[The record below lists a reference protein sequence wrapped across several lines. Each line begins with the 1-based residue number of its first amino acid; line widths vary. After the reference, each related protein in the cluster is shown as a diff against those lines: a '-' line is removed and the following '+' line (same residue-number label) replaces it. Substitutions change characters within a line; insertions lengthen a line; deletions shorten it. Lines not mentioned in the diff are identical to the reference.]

1 MGRKVNKVNKS
12 DKVMPSYMW
21 PEIADI
27 VSKQMQNTPR
37 CLQKADKVALENIY
51 SVAKSAL
58 VAHYI
63 EEGRDKLRN
72 FDIKLYRK
80 LSNLVGKMITVTDVE
95 LYKEVG
101 KKMYSSCR
109 NYFYCQKIIVDPEF
123 SKIVFRGY
131 EVYENP
137 DGKLEMFD
145 DDGGYTVM
153 LTDLKAKRI
162 VVKEDR
168 KHADYAVRCA
178 KTDPPTG
185 LFPRVFF
192 PRTMFSID

>member
-1 MGRKVNKVNKS
+1 MAKKSNKVT
-12 DKVMPSYMW
+12 PSYMW

-27 VSKQMQNTPR
+27 VAKQIQNTPR
-37 CLQKADKVALENIY
+37 GLQKADKVALEKIY
-51 SVAKSAL
+51 SATKSAL

-63 EEGRDKLRN
+63 EDGRNKLRE
-72 FDIKLYRK
+72 FDIKLYNR
-80 LSNLVGKMITVTDVE
+80 LLRLVGKMITVTDVE
-95 LYKEVG
+95 VYKKVG
-101 KKMYSSCR
+101 KKTYNFCR
-109 NYFYCQKIIVDPEF
+109 YDFYCQKIIVDPEF

-131 EVYENP
+131 EVHEGL
-137 DGKLEMFD
+137 DGTLKMFD

-153 LTDLKAKRI
+153 LPDLKSKRI
-162 VVKEDR
+162 IVKEDR

-192 PRTMFSID
+192 PRTIFSID